1 MERIFAILEGLRPEV
16 DFHGSD
22 DFIGDGMLDSFD
34 IVSLVSELE
43 DTFGILIDALDITPE
58 NFSSSYTIAEV
69 VKKNGGQI

>member
-1 MERIFAILEGLRPEV
+1 MEKIFAILEGLRPEV
-16 DFHGSD
+16 DFHSSD

-58 NFSSSYTIAEV
+58 NFSSSHTIAEV